1 MKTFSLLCDRGHGFD
16 LMVKSAEALEAQ
28 QARGLVTCPYCDSA
42 QVQRALSQPTVAGG
56 KGRDKGRGQA
66 PKADTLPVASSSSS
80 TGPSRADLERA
91 YKFLAHVRA
100 KVEATH
106 EDVGTRFTTEVR
118 AMHYGE
124 TEERGIYGE
133 ASPAQVRDLVE
144 EGIEI
149 APLPTLP
156 KLHG

>member
-1 MKTFSLLCDRGHGFD
+1 
-16 LMVKSAEALEAQ
+16 MVKSAEALEAQ

-42 QVQRALSQPTVAGG
+42 QVQRALSLPNVAGG
-56 KGRDKGRGQA
+56 KSRDKGRDKGRDQRRHQDRDHA
-66 PKADTLPVASSSSS
+66 PTQDSLPVASAG
-80 TGPSRADLERA
+80 GPSRADLERA

-106 EDVGTRFTTEVR
+106 EDVGPRFTHEVR

-124 TEERGIYGE
+124 AEERGIYGE
-133 ASPAQVRDLVE
+133 ASPAQVRDLME

-156 KLHG
+156 KLNA